1 MSWWV
6 LQEDPAWRK
15 EPRTPF
21 SKEAFAKSSIERC
34 SSQRGSP
41 GTPSGGMG
49 SLQNPGVQDSQLSQP
64 ASASF
69 LPAPSGAR
77 FPTGEQSIC
86 LGFQEQC
93 RQSAGA
99 AWVENVLSW
108 VLWSPQVEERS

>member
-21 SKEAFAKSSIERC
+21 SKEASAKSSIERC

-49 SLQNPGVQDSQLSQP
+49 SLQNPGVQDFP
-64 ASASF
+64 AFPTSLCLL
-69 LPAPSGAR
+69 LPAPSEAR